1 MGMGFWQSLRRIAL
15 KSDKIKGIWG
25 FCWTIPVSGPFP
37 RFSGRNPGT
46 TGAQKPGQSYS
57 RSHKTSAARLP
68 GIGCPGVGCPVF
80 VRFRH
85 YFRIFLLLN
94 YFWSS
99 KNKLFIKLENIFN
112 IVSTVKQ
119 LTIKNLHHS
128 LSQYLIINKSL

>member
-1 MGMGFWQSLRRIAL
+1 MGFWQSLRRIAL

-25 FCWTIPVSGPFP
+25 ILLDHSRFRGHSPVSRAVIPVLPAHKNPVSHIL
-37 RFSGRNPGT
+37 GRTKLRLLGCPG
-46 TGAQKPGQSYS
+46 
-57 RSHKTSAARLP
+57 SAA
-68 GIGCPGVGCPVF
+68 PGVGCPVF
-80 VRFRH
+80 GRFRH

-112 IVSTVKQ
+112 IISTVKQ